1 MSSRRYAVFGA
12 LLGMGFVVFG
22 TVLEAM
28 ILHGALPFGEALLA
42 AQAAPALW
50 LVDLAPLVLGA
61 SAALTARR
69 HVEVMAMEAAK
80 RERFEHTAGELLGSA
95 QTLLSAVSSFSSMTI
110 QTADSV
116 RQTTATMEQIGHTA
130 GEAART
136 AETVV
141 GLTRASRAALGEVHR
156 AVLPA
161 ASAIAAPVAAAAGPS
176 MQKLA
181 SAIEESSGAARAIA
195 QLATQQD
202 RGIDQVL
209 KALNELY
216 LATAETLASTQAMAV
231 QVRELN
237 ELASDLRETAQA

>member
-12 LLGMGFVVFG
+12 FLGMGLVVLG

-28 ILHGALPFGEALLA
+28 IRHGALPFGEALLA
-42 AQAAPALW
+42 AQASPMLW
-50 LVDLAPLVLGA
+50 LVDLAPLVLGVL
-61 SAALTARR
+61 AALAARR
-69 HVEVMAMEAAK
+69 HVEVMALEAAR

-95 QTLLSAVSSFSSMTI
+95 QALLSAVASFSSMTI

-116 RQTTATMEQIGHTA
+116 RQTISTMEQIGHTA
-130 GEAART
+130 TEAVRT

-161 ASAIAAPVAAAAGPS
+161 ASAIAAPVVAAGPS

-181 SAIEESSGAARAIA
+181 STIEESSGAARAIA
-195 QLATQQD
+195 QMATQQD
-202 RGIDQVL
+202 RRIDQVL

-231 QVRELN
+231 QVRALN
-237 ELASDLRETAQA
+237 ELASDLRETVQA